1 MGSSWGARWCAPL
14 KKVRMPCAILLE
26 ACGARSMDSERK
38 HRTLPAPEYST
49 REDRQAPRYE
59 VTLRGMRFHGR
70 IGVLPHEAEIA
81 QSIEVDASLWVR
93 RSGEHITVRDIVDY
107 RRVYELVEEVVTDGH
122 TNFLEEVCERI
133 ADHALALPL
142 VERVRI
148 AVRKPN
154 VALPGPLSY
163 AEVALERERG

>member
-1 MGSSWGARWCAPL
+1 MTSEPASKRKVAP
-14 KKVRMPCAILLE
+14 
-26 ACGARSMDSERK
+26 G
-38 HRTLPAPEYST
+38 HST
-49 REDRQAPRYE
+49 EGPRATNTDV
-59 VTLRGMRFHGR
+59 VTLKAMRFHAR

-93 RSGEHITVRDIVDY
+93 RSGERPTARDIVDY
-107 RRVYELVEEVVTDGH
+107 RRVYDLVAEVVTQGH
-122 TNFLEEVCERI
+122 TNFLEEVGERI
-133 ADHALALPL
+133 AERALQLPL

-154 VALPGPLSY
+154 VALPGPLAY